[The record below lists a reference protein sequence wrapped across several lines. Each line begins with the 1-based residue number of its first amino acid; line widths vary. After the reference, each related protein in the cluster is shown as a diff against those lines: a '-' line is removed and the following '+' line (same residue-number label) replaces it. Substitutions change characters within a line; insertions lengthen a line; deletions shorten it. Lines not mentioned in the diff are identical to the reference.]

1 MEETIDY
8 LKRFAELAL
17 RTKQEA
23 AYSRAC
29 SLLSTVYNSLGR
41 KQSMGDLE
49 QSEEHFS
56 RAYNTAKSRN
66 DNMAIQAARAQY
78 GVSCGQKLMEN
89 FAQALGMNNMRK
101 EVGML
106 VEWKNDRYVEKKI
119 R

>member
-41 KQSMGDLE
+41 RQSMGDLE
-49 QSEEHFS
+49 QSEEQFS
-56 RAYNTAKSRN
+56 R
-66 DNMAIQAARAQY
+66 
-78 GVSCGQKLMEN
+78 
-89 FAQALGMNNMRK
+89 
-101 EVGML
+101 
-106 VEWKNDRYVEKKI
+106 
-119 R
+119 